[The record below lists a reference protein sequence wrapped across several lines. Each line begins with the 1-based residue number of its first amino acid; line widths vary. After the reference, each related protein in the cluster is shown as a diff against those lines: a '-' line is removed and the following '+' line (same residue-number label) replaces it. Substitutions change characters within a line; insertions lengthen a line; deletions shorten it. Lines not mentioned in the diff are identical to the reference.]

1 MTNRTGHGTLG
12 SVRLSRPGGIMELRY
27 KVWLES
33 DGEIV
38 FGDGLSRLLS
48 GIAQQGSI
56 SRAASSMKLSYR
68 EAWGRIKRAEESL
81 GVKLLIKQVGGEEG
95 GGARLTPEA
104 EKLLDRYRKFRSEI
118 EAAMRKIF
126 EENFEAY

>member
-1 MTNRTGHGTLG
+1 
-12 SVRLSRPGGIMELRY
+12 MELRY

-33 DGEIV
+33 DGETV

-56 SRAASSMKLSYR
+56 SRAAFSMKLSYR

-104 EKLLDRYRKFRSEI
+104 ERLLDQYRKFRTEV
-118 EAAMRKIF
+118 EAAMAKIF
-126 EENFEAY
+126 NDNFEAH